1 MSQSIAAN
9 PDRLLPADPGT
20 RSIAREL
27 LGRVEDLPIISPHGH
42 VDAAVIEHNTP
53 FPDPA
58 ALLVSPDHYVTR
70 LIHAS
75 GVPLDRLRGS
85 KTAEPDSRT
94 VWQEFCKAWPLLD
107 GTASGYWLRTQFE
120 SVFGL
125 REEISAETADASYDA
140 ISARLLEPGF
150 RPRQLFKDFNIEV
163 LATTD
168 DPLDSLASH
177 KAIAQDPTFHGRVLP
192 TFRPDAYLN
201 IAHPDWSANV
211 DRLIAAAADG
221 TTGYAGY
228 LTALE
233 NRRRYF
239 VDHGAVSADHGVR
252 TPATLKLDA
261 GDAAKL
267 FDRARAGRATAKDRD
282 DFEAHMMYQM
292 ARMSVEDGL
301 VMTIHPGSYRNHHE
315 PTFANFGADTGHDIP
330 FAINYTEAIRP
341 VLQDFGTAKDF
352 HLVLFTLDETVFSRE
367 LAPLAGFY
375 PSVYLGAPWWFLDA
389 PDAML
394 RFRSAVT
401 ETAGFS
407 RSSGFIDDTRAFC
420 SIPARHDASRR
431 IEASF
436 LARLVAE
443 HRVSEDRAHEII
455 VDLVDGSPRRVFK
468 L

>member
-20 RSIAREL
+20 RSIARDL
-27 LGRVEDLPIISPHGH
+27 LQRVRDLPIISPHGH
-42 VDAAVIEHNTP
+42 VDAAVIEQNTP

-75 GVPLDRLRGS
+75 GVPLDRVRGS
-85 KTAEPDSRT
+85 AAGEPDSRT
-94 VWQEFCKAWPLLD
+94 VWREFCKAWPLFE
-107 GTASGYWLRTQFE
+107 GTASGYWLRTQFD

-125 REEISAETADASYDA
+125 QQEISAETADASYDA
-140 ISARLLEPGF
+140 ISAKLLGPGF

-177 KAIAQDPTFHGRVLP
+177 QAIAQDPTFHGRVLP

-201 IAHPDWSANV
+201 IAHPTWSANV
-211 DRLIAAAADG
+211 DRLIAAAGDG
-221 TTGYAGY
+221 GTGYAGY
-228 LTALE
+228 ITALE

-239 VDHGAVSADHGVR
+239 VEHGAVSADHGVR

-261 GDAAKL
+261 ADAGAL
-267 FDRARAGRATAKDRD
+267 FERARSGQATAQDRD
-282 DFEAHMMYQM
+282 AFEAHMMYQM
-292 ARMSVEDGL
+292 ARMSVADGL
-301 VMTIHPGSYRNHHE
+301 VMTIHPGSYRNHHQ
-315 PTFANFGADTGHDIP
+315 PTFNTYGADTGHDIP

-443 HRVSEDRAHEII
+443 HRVSEDRAHELI

>member
-1 MSQSIAAN
+1 MSQSIATN

-20 RSIAREL
+20 RSIARSL
-27 LGRVEDLPIISPHGH
+27 LERVQDLPIISPHGH
-42 VDAAVIEHNTP
+42 VDAAVIEQNTP

-75 GVPLDRLRGS
+75 GIPMDQLQPGNAAPREIWR
-85 KTAEPDSRT
+85 
-94 VWQEFCKAWPLLD
+94 QFCAAWPLFD

-125 REEISAETADASYDA
+125 NGELSAEAADSSFDA
-140 ISARLLEPGF
+140 ISAKLAEPGF
-150 RPRQLFKDFNIEV
+150 RPRELFKDFNIEV

-168 DPLDSLASH
+168 DPLDTLESHRALAE
-177 KAIAQDPTFHGRVLP
+177 DPSFHGRVLP
-192 TFRPDAYLN
+192 TFRPDAYIN
-201 IAHPDWSANV
+201 IAHPSWTSNV
-211 DRLIAAAADG
+211 ERLISEASDG
-221 TTGYAGY
+221 GTGYRGY
-228 LTALE
+228 ITALE
-233 NRRRYF
+233 KRRRYF

-252 TPATLKLDA
+252 TPATLKLDETE
-261 GDAAKL
+261 AAAL
-267 FDRARAGRATAKDRD
+267 FEKARSGQATAQDRD
-282 DFEAHMMYQM
+282 VFEAHMMYQM

-301 VMTIHPGSYRNHHE
+301 VMTIHPGSFRNHHQ
-315 PTFANFGADTGHDIP
+315 PTFEAFGADTGHDMP
-330 FAINYTEAIRP
+330 VATNYTEAVRP
-341 VLQDFGTAKDF
+341 LLQDFGTAKDF

-375 PSVYLGAPWWFLDA
+375 PSVFIGAPWWFLDA

-443 HRVSEDRAHEII
+443 HRISDDRAHELI
-455 VDLVDGSPRRVFK
+455 VDVVDSSPRRVFK

>member
-1 MSQSIAAN
+1 MSQSIAAH

-20 RSIAREL
+20 RSIARSL
-27 LGRVEDLPIISPHGH
+27 LERVQDLPIISPHGH
-42 VDAAVIEHNTP
+42 VDAAVIEQNTP

-70 LIHAS
+70 LIHAN
-75 GVPLDRLRGS
+75 GVPMDQLLAG
-85 KTAEPDSRT
+85 TASAPESREIWRQF
-94 VWQEFCKAWPLLD
+94 VQSWPLFE
-107 GTASGYWLRTQFE
+107 GTASGYWLRTQFND
-120 SVFGL
+120 VFKLGADL
-125 REEISAETADASYDA
+125 SEMPADASYDA
-140 ISARLLEPGF
+140 IAAKLVEPDF

-168 DPLDSLASH
+168 DPLDNLASH
-177 KAIAQDPTFHGRVLP
+177 KALTEDPSFNGRVLP

-201 IAHPDWSANV
+201 VAHPQWSANV
-211 DRLIAAAADG
+211 DRLIETAGDG
-221 TTGYAGY
+221 ATGYAGY
-228 LTALE
+228 IAALE

-239 VDHGAVSADHGVR
+239 VEHGAVSADHGVR

-261 GDAAKL
+261 ADAEAL
-267 FDRARAGRATAKDRD
+267 FEKARAGKATAQDRD
-282 DFEAHMMYQM
+282 AFEAHMMYQM
-292 ARMSVEDGL
+292 ARMSVADGL

-315 PTFANFGADTGHDIP
+315 PTFKSFGADTGHDIP
-330 FAINYTEAIRP
+330 FAVNYTEAIRP
-341 VLQDFGTAKDF
+341 LLQDFGTAKDF

-375 PSVYLGAPWWFLDA
+375 PSVYIGAPWWFLDA

-443 HRVSEDRAHEII
+443 HRVTEDRAHELILDV
-455 VDLVDGSPRRVFK
+455 VDSSPRRVFK

>member
-1 MSQSIAAN
+1 MTESLATH

-20 RSIAREL
+20 RSVARTL
-27 LGRVEDLPIISPHGH
+27 LARVQDLPIISPHGH
-42 VDAAVIEHNTP
+42 VDAAVIEQNTP

-58 ALLVSPDHYVTR
+58 ALLVTPDHYVTR

-75 GVPLDRLRGS
+75 GVPLEQLQPGAGAREIWRL
-85 KTAEPDSRT
+85 
-94 VWQEFCKAWPLLD
+94 FCESWPLFD

-120 SVFGL
+120 TVFGL
-125 REEISAETADASYDA
+125 PGDLSADTADATFDA
-140 ISARLLEPGF
+140 MSAKLAEPGF
-150 RPRQLFKDFNIEV
+150 RPRELFKDFNIEV

-168 DPLDSLASH
+168 DPLDNLASH
-177 KAIAQDPTFHGRVLP
+177 RALAADPSFHGRVLP

-201 IAHPDWSANV
+201 IAHPSWGTNV
-211 DRLIAAAADG
+211 ERLIETASDG
-221 TTGYAGY
+221 GTGYRGY

-239 VDHGAVSADHGVR
+239 VEHGAVSADHGVR

-261 GDAAKL
+261 AEAERL
-267 FDRARAGRATAKDRD
+267 FERARSGQATAADRD
-282 DFEAHMMYQM
+282 IFEAHMMYQM

-301 VMTIHPGSYRNHHE
+301 VMTIHPGSYRNHHQ
-315 PTFANFGADTGHDIP
+315 PTFEAFGADTGHDIP
-330 FAINYTEAIRP
+330 FAVDYTEAIRP
-341 VLQDFGTAKDF
+341 LLQDFGTAKDF

-375 PSVYLGAPWWFLDA
+375 PSVYIGAPWWFLDA

-394 RFRSAVT
+394 RFRSAIT

-443 HRVSEDRAHEII
+443 HRISEDRAHELI
-455 VDLVDGSPRRVFK
+455 VDVVDSSPRRVFK

>member
-1 MSQSIAAN
+1 MSTSIATH

-20 RSIAREL
+20 REIARNL
-27 LGRVEDLPIISPHGH
+27 LARVQDLPIISPHGH
-42 VDAAVIEHNTP
+42 VDATVIEQNTP

-58 ALLVSPDHYVTR
+58 ALLVTPDHYVTR

-75 GVPLDRLRGS
+75 GVSMEQLQPQNAGAR
-85 KTAEPDSRT
+85 EIWRT
-94 VWQEFCKAWPLLD
+94 FCRSWPLFE
-107 GTASGYWLRTQFE
+107 GTASGYWLRTQFQ

-125 REEISAETADASYDA
+125 HEELSAETADASFDA
-140 ISARLLEPGF
+140 ISARLAEPGF
-150 RPRQLFKDFNIEV
+150 RPRELFKDFNIEV

-168 DPLDSLASH
+168 DPLDDLSSH
-177 KAIAQDPTFHGRVLP
+177 KELAHDPSFHGRVLP
-192 TFRPDAYLN
+192 TFRPDAYIN
-201 IAHPDWSANV
+201 IAHPSWGTNV
-211 DRLIAAAADG
+211 ERLIAAAGDG
-221 TTGYAGY
+221 ATGYGGY
-228 LTALE
+228 IAALE

-239 VDHGAVSADHGVR
+239 VEHGAVSADHGVR
-252 TPATLKLDA
+252 TPATLKLDPA
-261 GDAAKL
+261 DAEAL
-267 FDRARAGRATAKDRD
+267 FERARSGKASFEDREV
-282 DFEAHMMYQM
+282 FEAHMTYQM

-301 VMTIHPGSYRNHHE
+301 VMTIHPGSFRNHHT
-315 PTFANFGADTGHDIP
+315 PTFEAFGADTGHDIP
-330 FAINYTEAIRP
+330 FAVNYTEGIRP
-341 VLQDFGTAKDF
+341 LLQDFGTAKDF

-420 SIPARHDASRR
+420 SIPARHGASRR
-431 IEASF
+431 VEASF

-443 HRVSEDRAHEII
+443 HRISEDRAHEVI
-455 VDLVDGSPRRVFK
+455 VDVVDSAPRRVFK

>member
-1 MSQSIAAN
+1 MSQSIAVN

-20 RSIAREL
+20 RSIARSL
-27 LGRVEDLPIISPHGH
+27 LGRVQDLPILSPHGH
-42 VDAAVIEHNTP
+42 VDAAVIEQNTP

-75 GVPLDRLRGS
+75 GVPLDQLHAGS
-85 KTAEPDSRT
+85 SARPRD
-94 VWQEFCKAWPLLD
+94 VWRAFCRAWPLFE
-107 GTASGYWLRTQFE
+107 GTASGYWLRTQLE
-120 SVFGL
+120 SVFGVHDEL
-125 REEISAETADASYDA
+125 TAGTSDASYDA
-140 ISARLLEPGF
+140 IAGRLAEPGF
-150 RPRQLFKDFNIEV
+150 RPRELFKDFNIEV

-168 DPLDSLASH
+168 DPLDTLASH
-177 KAIAQDPTFHGRVLP
+177 KAIAADPTFHGRVLP

-201 IAHPDWSANV
+201 ITHPTWSANV
-211 DRLIAAAADG
+211 DRLIAAAGDG
-221 TTGYAGY
+221 GTGYAGY
-228 LTALE
+228 ITALE

-239 VDHGAVSADHGVR
+239 VEHGAVSADHGVR
-252 TPATLKLDA
+252 TPATLKLEPA
-261 GDAAKL
+261 DAARL
-267 FDRARAGRATAKDRD
+267 FDLARAGRATAADRD
-282 DFEAHMMYQM
+282 AFEAHMIYQM

-301 VMTIHPGSYRNHHE
+301 VMTIHPGSFRNHHE
-315 PTFANFGADTGHDIP
+315 PTFKAFGADTGHDIP
-330 FAINYTEAIRP
+330 FAVNYTEAIRP
-341 VLQDFGTAKDF
+341 LLQDFGTAKDF

-407 RSSGFIDDTRAFC
+407 RSSGFIDDPRAFC

-443 HRVSEDRAHEII
+443 HRVSEERAHELI
-455 VDLVDGSPRRVFK
+455 VDIVDGSPRRVFK

>member
-1 MSQSIAAN
+1 MSQSIAAH

-20 RSIAREL
+20 RSIARAL
-27 LGRVEDLPIISPHGH
+27 LDRVQDLPVISPHGH
-42 VDAAVIEHNTP
+42 VDAAVIEQDTP
-53 FPDPA
+53 FPDPS
-58 ALLVSPDHYVTR
+58 ALLVTPDHYVTR

-75 GVPLDRLRGS
+75 GVPLDRLGVGPRS
-85 KTAEPDSRT
+85 TATPRQI
-94 VWQEFCKAWPLLD
+94 WHAFCEAWPLFD

-120 SVFGL
+120 GVFGL
-125 REEISAETADASYDA
+125 ESELSAETSDASFDA
-140 ISARLLEPGF
+140 ISARLQEPGF

-168 DPLDSLASH
+168 DPLDDLASH
-177 KAIAQDPTFHGRVLP
+177 KAIAADPSFHGRVLP

-201 IAHPDWSANV
+201 IAGADWNSRV
-211 DRLIAAAADG
+211 GRLIENAGGGA
-221 TTGYAGY
+221 TGYAGY
-228 LTALE
+228 IAALE

-252 TPATLKLDA
+252 IPATIKLD
-261 GDAAKL
+261 DAEATRL
-267 FDRARAGRATAKDRD
+267 FELARAGKATARDRD
-282 DFEAHMMYQM
+282 VFEAHMMYQM

-301 VMTIHPGSYRNHHE
+301 VMTIHPGSFRNHHE
-315 PTFANFGADTGHDIP
+315 PTFNAFGADSGHDIP
-330 FAINYTEAIRP
+330 VATNYTEAIRP
-341 VLQDFGTAKDF
+341 LLQDFGTVKDF

-443 HRVSEDRAHEII
+443 HRISEDRAHEII
-455 VDLVDGSPRRVFK
+455 VDLVDSSPRRVFK

>member
-20 RSIAREL
+20 RSIARDL
-27 LGRVEDLPIISPHGH
+27 LARVQDLPIISPHGH

-70 LIHAS
+70 LIHANGAS
-75 GVPLDRLRGS
+75 LDKLRAGGP
-85 KTAEPDSRT
+85 TAPESREIWRT
-94 VWQEFCKAWPLLD
+94 FVEAWPLFE
-107 GTASGYWLRTQFE
+107 GTASGYWLRHQFD
-120 SVFGL
+120 SVFNLGADL
-125 REEISAETADASYDA
+125 GEMSADASYDA
-140 ISARLLEPGF
+140 IAAKLVEPGF

-168 DPLDSLASH
+168 DPLDTLASH
-177 KAIAQDPTFHGRVLP
+177 KTIAEDSTFNGRVLP

-201 IAHPDWSANV
+201 IAHPTWSANV
-211 DRLIAAAADG
+211 DRLVETAGDG
-221 TTGYAGY
+221 ASGYAGY
-228 LTALE
+228 ITALE

-239 VDHGAVSADHGVR
+239 VEHGAVSADHGVA
-252 TPATLKLDA
+252 TPATLKLDRA
-261 GDAAKL
+261 EAERI
-267 FDRARAGRATAKDRD
+267 FEIARAGKATAEDRNT
-282 DFEAHMMYQM
+282 FEAHMMYQM
-292 ARMSVEDGL
+292 GRMSVEDGL
-301 VMTIHPGSYRNHHE
+301 VMTIHPGSFRNHHT
-315 PTFANFGADTGHDIP
+315 PTFEAFGADTGHDIP
-330 FAINYTEAIRP
+330 VATNYTEAIRP
-341 VLQDFGTAKDF
+341 LLQDFGTAKDF

-455 VDLVDGSPRRVFK
+455 VDTVDSSPRRVFK